1 LRLYAKCRALGAR
14 VILEGDS
21 IADAALAARVY
32 VENEGMAYI
41 NGFDD
46 FNIIAGAG
54 SVGLEILEDVK
65 NCDAIVVPVGGGG
78 LIAGIALA
86 VKTIN
91 PNVLIV
97 GRGLLSFRCQLNL
110 SCSVHRVTPLNS

>member
-1 LRLYAKCRALGAR
+1 M
-14 VILEGDS
+14 ILEGDS
-21 IADAALAARVY
+21 IADAAIAAQQY
-32 VENEGMAYI
+32 VENEGMKYI

-54 SVGLEILEDVK
+54 SVGLEILEDAK
-65 NCDAIVVPVGGGG
+65 DIDAIVVPVGGGG

-91 PNVLIV
+91 PNVQIIGV
-97 GRGLLSFRCQLNL
+97 EPERCPSTWRRRCGRVR
-110 SCSVHRVTPLNS
+110 RRR